1 MGVASELPLPADLLA
16 LVAAYAANGPT
27 PSAAAVRA
35 HLHAHPWIEDMMA
48 AVPELHPGTIVL
60 GAPCLGLDDCR
71 KCSCCEHARLYEIRR
86 RYEPDP
92 RLDNDDD
99 DDAWACRSVF

>member
-1 MGVASELPLPADLLA
+1 MGAASELPLPADLLA

-35 HLHAHPWIEDMMA
+35 HLQAHPWIEDMIA

-60 GAPCLGLDDCR
+60 RAPSLGLHDCR

-92 RLDNDDD
+92 RLDNGD
-99 DDAWACRSVF
+99 DDAWA